1 MRWVKERLIRVLTI
15 YGVGRYYID
24 GGQEKGIVYEWFK
37 QFEDHVNE
45 KLARKHLRIHVVFIP
60 VARDQLI
67 PALLSGR
74 GDLAAAGLTI
84 TSERGELVDFSDPT
98 TKELSEVLV
107 TGPTAAQIDTIEDL
121 AGRKVYVRASSSYR
135 ASLDTL
141 NLQFQE
147 KGLEAIDVEDLPE
160 QLEDMDILEM
170 VNAGMLEWAVVD
182 DYKARIWTGIF
193 RRS

>member
-1 MRWVKERLIRVLTI
+1 M
-15 YGVGRYYID
+15 
-24 GGQEKGIVYEWFK
+24 
-37 QFEDHVNE
+37 
-45 KLARKHLRIHVVFIP
+45 
-60 VARDQLI
+60 
-67 PALLSGR
+67 
-74 GDLAAAGLTI
+74 
-84 TSERGELVDFSDPT
+84 DFSDPI

-107 TGPTAAQIDTIEDL
+107 TGPTAPQIDAIEDL

-147 KGLEAIDVEDLPE
+147 KGLEVIDVEDLPE

-182 DYKARIWTGIF
+182 DFKARIWTGIF
-193 RRS
+193 DGLKAREDIVFRSGGSLGVAFRKDSPQLAEVLNEFVKTHKQGTLQGNMLLNRYLKNFDWAQNAV